1 MGEGYRYIGLGKSL
15 KGTITL
21 REDEETRPKKKKEF
35 SDSLWGRATLREG
48 RLIQRGL
55 DLRQ

>member
-21 REDEETRPKKKKEF
+21 REDEETRPKKKKSSQIHYGE
-35 SDSLWGRATLREG
+35 E
-48 RLIQRGL
+48 QH
-55 DLRQ
+55 